1 LDITIRNQV
10 SSKKLNKMEA
20 VAKLNNYPTSPRKM
34 RLLADLIRGLEVEKA
49 LGILQFNPKHPA
61 VPMYKLLKSAI
72 NNWEQKNTDEKVEN
86 AGLVV
91 KTIMVDC
98 GRVIKRMRPAP
109 QGRGYRVRKRSN
121 HVTII
126 VDSNVVKRAAD
137 MTKILAKAQP
147 APVEVETT
155 PVKAKSA
162 TKKVPAKKES
172 PKATTITKEKT
183 AEIKDEKKSSA
194 KNIKK

>member
-1 LDITIRNQV
+1 
-10 SSKKLNKMEA
+10 MEA

-72 NNWEQKNTDEKVEN
+72 NNWEQKNSDEKVED

-91 KTIMVDC
+91 KTIMVDS

-109 QGRGYRVRKRSN
+109 QGRGYRIRKRSN

-126 VDSNVVKRAAD
+126 VDSKHNGNTAFG
-137 MTKILAKAQP
+137 
-147 APVEVETT
+147 
-155 PVKAKSA
+155 
-162 TKKVPAKKES
+162 KKECCFRNV
-172 PKATTITKEKT
+172 AR
-183 AEIKDEKKSSA
+183 
-194 KNIKK
+194 

>member
-1 LDITIRNQV
+1 
-10 SSKKLNKMEA
+10 MEA

-34 RLLADLIRGLEVEKA
+34 RLLADLIRGMEVDKA

-72 NNWEQKNTDEKVEN
+72 NNWEQKNGDEKVED
-86 AGLVV
+86 ADLVV
-91 KTIMVDC
+91 KTIMVDG

-126 VDSNVVKRAAD
+126 VDSKNNHAVPGIK
-137 MTKILAKAQP
+137 KAKAKNEVPVP
-147 APVEVETT
+147 AVENTE
-155 PVKAKSA
+155 VKAAPSAKKTTSKKKEPAVKSKTA
-162 TKKVPAKKES
+162 TEKAPSKSTEKTKK
-172 PKATTITKEKT
+172 
-183 AEIKDEKKSSA
+183 
-194 KNIKK
+194 